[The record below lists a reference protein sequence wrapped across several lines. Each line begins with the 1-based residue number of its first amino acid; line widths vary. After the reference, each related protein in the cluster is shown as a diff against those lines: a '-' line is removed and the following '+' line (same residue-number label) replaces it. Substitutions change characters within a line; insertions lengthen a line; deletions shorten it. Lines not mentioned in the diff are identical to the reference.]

1 LKNFLP
7 ILLRVLVLPA
17 LVGSALAAPPLATE
31 PDTVHVID
39 GNRLTLNGTRIRLY
53 GIAAPDLRQSC
64 EWPNKTIPCGA
75 IAKTAMMDL
84 IAGARVVCRERTET
98 RHAETR
104 HAETRHAETRHANA
118 DHMERLAICYAGGFD
133 IGANMVHTG
142 WALADPKTPSN
153 YATIEARARQKARG
167 LWKGR
172 FVRPWEWHP
181 PAAPDARPRTPFKGT
196 DTSAILASNGSSRTG
211 LMTCIAIS

>member
-1 LKNFLP
+1 MRLKNRQPICSHPPLLKNFLP

-17 LVGSALAAPPLATE
+17 LVGSALAAPPLAAEPELVAE
-31 PDTVHVID
+31 PDAVHVID

-75 IAKTAMMDL
+75 ISKTAMMDL
-84 IAGARVVCRERTET
+84 IAGARVVCRERVEPRHAGT
-98 RHAETR
+98 RHAD
-104 HAETRHAETRHANA
+104 A

-142 WALADPKTPSN
+142 WALAYPKTPSD
-153 YATIEARARQKARG
+153 YATIEARARKKARG

-172 FVRPWEWHP
+172 FVRPWEWQP
-181 PAAPDARPRTPFKGT
+181 PGE
-196 DTSAILASNGSSRTG
+196 
-211 LMTCIAIS
+211 

>member
-1 LKNFLP
+1 MESENQRRQLIRVHGLSFACDHLKGSVPLLKHFLP

-17 LVGSALAAPPLATE
+17 LVGPALAAPPLAAE
-31 PDTVHVID
+31 PDAVHVID

-84 IAGARVVCRERTET
+84 IAGARVVCQERVD
-98 RHAETR
+98 
-104 HAETRHAETRHANA
+104 TRHANA
-118 DHMERLAICYAGGFD
+118 DRMERLAICYAGGFD
-133 IGANMVHTG
+133 VGANMVHTG
-142 WALADPKTPSN
+142 WALANPKTPSD
-153 YATIEARARQKARG
+153 YATIEARARKKARG
-167 LWKGR
+167 LWKGH

-181 PAAPDARPRTPFKGT
+181 VGE
-196 DTSAILASNGSSRTG
+196 
-211 LMTCIAIS
+211 